1 MCPAVSSISLP
12 TTVTSTDEQ
21 ISWNLE
27 NETKTADVLRGLQK
41 KFAKKKKKVLKGKF
55 ALVQTAFEIHV
66 QSFHSVH
73 FP

>member
-1 MCPAVSSISLP
+1 MCPAVRNISLP
-12 TTVTSTDEQ
+12 TTVTSTEEQ

-41 KFAKKKKKVLKGKF
+41 SLQKKKKVLKGKF